1 MKQVCV
7 NQTHYLMLW
16 DRIKNVMKKTSE
28 TDQVGWQLS
37 LFGNSYGNKYVPGNG
52 EEEEDSMA
60 QKKY

>member
-1 MKQVCV
+1 
-7 NQTHYLMLW
+7 
-16 DRIKNVMKKTSE
+16 MKKTSE